1 MYNDVPHS
9 GAHGAQ
15 DQNGAQSGAQ
25 SGARTHTHT
34 HTHTHTWRV
43 FCCLPTDTNA
53 SPTPLMY
60 LGT

>member
-1 MYNDVPHS
+1 MPQS

-34 HTHTHTWRV
+34 HTHTHTPGGFFV
-43 FCCLPTDTNA
+43 ACPQTQTHHQHH
-53 SPTPLMY
+53 
-60 LGT
+60 